1 MCPTEKHKNR
11 EVTISPKSTMY
22 YHNPDN
28 EGEQGNLRVLTSAVA
43 EPTEAY
49 ESDAEVRA
57 AFDAELRKL
66 AEEIVQFHPSLTQL
80 LLSLGGETEADSDD
94 HPIHGRN

>member
-1 MCPTEKHKNR
+1 M
-11 EVTISPKSTMY
+11 S
-22 YHNPDN
+22 YHNPEN
-28 EGEQGNLRVLTSAVA
+28 PSGLGNLRVLESVGASPA
-43 EPTEAY
+43 AAY

-80 LLSLGGETEADSDD
+80 LLSLGSEGVSN
-94 HPIHGRN
+94 PIHGQN

>member
-1 MCPTEKHKNR
+1 
-11 EVTISPKSTMY
+11 MY
-22 YHNPDN
+22 YHNPNDD
-28 EGEQGNLRVLTSAVA
+28 GDHGNLRVLAQAVD

-66 AEEIVQFHPSLTQL
+66 AEEIVQYHPSLTQL
-80 LLSLGGETEADSDD
+80 LLSLGPDEKADAAT